1 MRFPKRPLFFLLLTI
16 FVVCTLLG
24 TISYVQYL
32 NSKRQYN
39 DFLLAERKTISTFDA
54 LNEDVVENLPE
65 LPPGSALKKKWSV
78 GIDAPQ
84 YEHGRWLFMEFSTT
98 QQPSDILE
106 YYRAFFTRDG
116 WSENT
121 SLRAF
126 DHLFFFKGTSCVE
139 IVPPS
144 EKYAYYEIYVW
155 HDYDSQTFSPRLPD
169 KKTMS
174 WFESGL
180 TNIATCP

>member
-1 MRFPKRPLFFLLLTI
+1 MFFLLLTF
-16 FVVCTLLG
+16 FVVCSL
-24 TISYVQYL
+24 ISTRSYAKYRTGKQQY
-32 NSKRQYN
+32 
-39 DFLLAERKTISTFDA
+39 DEFLLAELKTISMFDA
-54 LNEDVVENLPE
+54 LNEDVVEKLTE

-98 QQPSDILE
+98 QQPNDILE
-106 YYRAFFTRDG
+106 YYRAFFTHDG

-121 SLRAF
+121 SLHAF

-139 IVPPS
+139 IIPPS
-144 EKYAYYEIYVW
+144 EKYSDYEIYVW
-155 HDYDSQTFSPRLPD
+155 HDYDSQTFSPTIPD

-174 WFESGL
+174 WFEHGM
-180 TNIATCP
+180 TNVAVCP